1 MKKTIKDLIEEHKP
15 RPLGEQKQYAVF
27 LPLLW
32 QNERWHILYEVRS
45 QHISQPGE
53 VSFPGGRVERNES
66 YQAAAIRE
74 TVEEL
79 NVCADSIDI
88 WGEIDYIVQSKRTI
102 HCFVGQLHCQDW
114 KELAYNEEVDHLFV
128 VPLNCLQEIKPVYYE
143 LPQRVKEDNNFPFDR
158 IRNGQKYAFSNQVAR
173 IPFYEGLEEIIWG
186 MTAQFTD
193 CFIQLIKDNEKE

>member
-1 MKKTIKDLIEEHKP
+1 MKKTIKDLIEEYKP
-15 RPLGEQKQYAVF
+15 QPLGEQKQYAVF

-32 QNERWHILYEVRS
+32 QNEKWHILYEVRS

-66 YQAAAIRE
+66 YQTAAIRE

-79 NVCADSIDI
+79 NVCADKIDI
-88 WGEIDYIVQSKRTI
+88 WGEIDYIVQPRRTI

-128 VPLNCLQEIKPVYYE
+128 VPLDCLQEIKPVYYE
-143 LPQRVKEDNNFPFDR
+143 LPQGVKADNNFPFDR

-193 CFIQLIKDNEKE
+193 CFIQLIKDNEK